1 MTQKEIVMQKFVSY
15 CSALLVIVVLLASC
29 DKDRNHP
36 GYSYFP
42 DMVESRAFEPYSA
55 NPNFE
60 DGSSLRLPAEGTIPR
75 EMIPYH
81 FEKTPEERIWAGENI
96 FNPNEMTADDV
107 QRGKKLFG
115 IYCIHCHGENGD
127 GQGYLFTS
135 GKYPFQPRSL
145 ITDVMKTTPR
155 GEIFHVITVGF
166 GVMGAHGAQIKQAD
180 RWKII
185 EYIKVDLQGQK

>member
-1 MTQKEIVMQKFVSY
+1 MRKINLYFSV
-15 CSALLVIVVLLASC
+15 LLVVMLLLSSC

-42 DMVESRAFEPYSA
+42 DMMDSRAFEPYSQ

-60 DGSSLRLPAEGTIPR
+60 DGLSVRLPAEGTIPR

-81 FEKTPEERIWAGENI
+81 FEKTPEERVWAGENI
-96 FNPNEMTADDV
+96 VNMVDMTSEDI
-107 QRGKKLFG
+107 QRGKELFE
-115 IYCIHCHGENGD
+115 IYCINCHGEMGD
-127 GQGYLFTS
+127 GQGFLFTS
-135 GKYPFQPRSL
+135 GKYPYPPKSL
-145 ITDVMKTTPR
+145 VTDVMKQTPR

-166 GVMGAHGAQIKQAD
+166 GVMGAHGAQIKQED

-185 EYIKVDLQGQK
+185 EYIKVDLQGN

>member
-1 MTQKEIVMQKFVSY
+1 MQKFISY
-15 CSALLVIVVLLASC
+15 CSALLVVVVLFGSC

-42 DMVESRAFEPYSA
+42 DMVESRAFEPYSE
-55 NPNFE
+55 NPNFK
-60 DGSSLRLPAEGTIPR
+60 DGLSLRLPAEGTIPR

-81 FEKTPEERIWAGENI
+81 FEKTPEERLWAGKNI
-96 FNPNEMTADDV
+96 INPKEMTLEDV
-107 QRGKKLFG
+107 QRGKKLFET
-115 IYCIHCHGENGD
+115 YCIYCHGEKGNGK
-127 GQGYLFTS
+127 GFLFTS
-135 GKYPFQPRSL
+135 GKYPYPPKSL

-166 GVMGAHGAQIKQAD
+166 GVMGAHGAQIKQED

-185 EYIKVDLQGQK
+185 EYIKVELQEQK